1 MMARRTKPAEI
12 QPVGDHRV
20 SIEKTKS
27 LMMNRDLFQPTCS
40 CGWTTPKWG
49 EYGQAFIAGG
59 NHTADFQ

>member
-1 MMARRTKPAEI
+1 
-12 QPVGDHRV
+12 
-20 SIEKTKS
+20 
-27 LMMNRDLFQPTCS
+27 MMNRDLFQPTCS